1 MKDSVLLKPFPDPV
15 CIVSQAV
22 LNIDDT
28 GEIAY
33 FHSFQMAVLDQPAFG
48 KTFTSSSIN
57 LISFFWTE
65 MDVVQCVMLTLVG
78 LDAKCSLILL
88 PA

>member
-28 GEIAY
+28 GEIAT
-33 FHSFQMAVLDQPAFG
+33 FFIPNGGVTSISVWKTLHVIKHKSDIFLLD
-48 KTFTSSSIN
+48 
-57 LISFFWTE
+57 
-65 MDVVQCVMLTLVG
+65 
-78 LDAKCSLILL
+78 
-88 PA
+88 